1 MLSCDTVLNS
11 NCSLLFKE
19 FSSVDVLFRQHGW
32 RCFINETGR
41 VAYTR
46 DSFETEYFEIK
57 KNNNKYN
64 NNKYDVSFPLINS
77 NYQYKTTC
85 SDAVYTKNYIS
96 DKFMYYIMS
105 N

>member
-1 MLSCDTVLNS
+1 MLSCDTVMNS
-11 NCSLLFKE
+11 NYSLLFKE

-32 RCFINETGR
+32 RCFINETER

-46 DSFETEYFEIK
+46 DSFETEYFEVR
-57 KNNNKYN
+57 KNKNGIN
-64 NNKYDVSFPLINS
+64 YDVSFPLVNS

-85 SDAVYTKNYIS
+85 SDALYTKNYIS
-96 DKFMYYIMS
+96 DKFMHYIMC